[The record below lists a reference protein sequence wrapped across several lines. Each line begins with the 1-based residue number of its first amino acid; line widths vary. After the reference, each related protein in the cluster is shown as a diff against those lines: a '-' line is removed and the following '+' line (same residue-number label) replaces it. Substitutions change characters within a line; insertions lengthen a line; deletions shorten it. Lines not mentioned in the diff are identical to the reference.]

1 VSQPIPSPTDASF
14 AELWK
19 KICALLSRELSER
32 SFKTWF
38 EPISLLGI
46 SSDSLILSVPD
57 QYYGKWL
64 EDHYQNLIL
73 SSAEEVLGHPLRI
86 AYQVVEPPRVIPP
99 LPSQPTSRGKEES
112 FSGLNQRYTF
122 DAFVIGPG
130 NRFAHAAS
138 VAVSESPAKQYNP
151 LFIYGPTGLGKTHL
165 LHSIANATIKC
176 HPEFK
181 VLYISSEKFTNQLI
195 SAIQTK
201 TTPQFRAKYRSL
213 DLLLIDDVHF
223 IAEKNSTQEEF
234 FNTFNALYDNAK
246 QIVVTSDK
254 FPKDIPNFEE
264 RLRSRFE
271 WGLIADIQPPDL
283 ETKVAIL
290 NKKAEFENVA
300 LPQDVAF
307 YLASNTDHNIRV
319 LEGSLIRLSA
329 FASLR
334 NIPITM
340 TLAKEVMGNIISDKK
355 KEITIDMITKEVAS
369 YFSVKVSDLK
379 SAKRIK
385 SIMLPRQIAIFLS
398 RRLTGNSLVS
408 IGEKFGGKDHA
419 TIIHSIKKV
428 EEEMKAKKDLKET
441 VEKIELRV
449 KST

>member
-1 VSQPIPSPTDASF
+1 MDDVCTQIKLRLAQMVSEDN
-14 AELWK
+14 
-19 KICALLSRELSER
+19 
-32 SFKTWF
+32 FKTWVEPVTFLNYKDGLCSVVVPNAFFRDWIIENF
-38 EPISLLGI
+38 EPLFKTLLKEMTHEEARI
-46 SSDSLILSVPD
+46 EYLLRKEEARIEKKNVALKKQVSSDLF
-57 QYYGKWL
+57 K
-64 EDHYQNLIL
+64 
-73 SSAEEVLGHPLRI
+73 A
-86 AYQVVEPPRVIPP
+86 
-99 LPSQPTSRGKEES
+99 
-112 FSGLNQRYTF
+112 RYTF
-122 DAFVIGPG
+122 ETFVVGASNQFANAACLAVANNPG
-130 NRFAHAAS
+130 K
-138 VAVSESPAKQYNP
+138 VYNP
-151 LFIYGPTGLGKTHL
+151 LFIYGGVGLGKTHL
-165 LHSIANATIKC
+165 LNAVGNFLLARQSSDISRIC
-176 HPEFK
+176 
-181 VLYISSEKFTNQLI
+181 YITAEEFTNELI
-195 SAIQTK
+195 NSLRFEK
-201 TTPQFRAKYRSL
+201 MDDFRNRFRKM
-213 DLLLIDDVHF
+213 DVLLIDDIQF
-223 IAEKNSTQEEF
+223 IAGKERTQAEF
-234 FNTFNALYDNAK
+234 FYTFNALYDNTK

-290 NKKAEFENVA
+290 NKKAEFENVV

-307 YLASNTDHNIRV
+307 YLASNIDHNIRV

-334 NIPITM
+334 NTPITM
-340 TLAKEVMGNIISDKK
+340 TLAKEVMGSIITDKK

-398 RRLTGNSLVS
+398 RKLTGNSLVS

-428 EEEMKAKKDLKET
+428 EEEMKTKKDLRET
-441 VEKIELRV
+441 VEKIEMRV